1 MGYYKRMSELR
12 SEVRRYNAARRRAE
26 KLSEAPSSRLIHID
40 TVSEVERYNVAK
52 DIDRLMAFNKEIEQW
67 QDSVAEQV
75 KSLVSTR
82 SSRVAEGLKPK
93 AYTDKYGLINRLGF
107 SFPRHGVYIHKG
119 SGRGHGGFTGSK
131 WSYVKRTRGIEVDTG
146 IIRHTNPDSLGEQ
159 NSGGRLAF
167 RWFDPVIKSR
177 LPELADICMRHF
189 DTMLIDATRIF
200 IEK

>member
-1 MGYYKRMSELR
+1 MGYYKRMSEVR

-26 KLSEAPSSRLIHID
+26 KLSGAPSSRLIHLD
-40 TVSEVERYNVAK
+40 TVSEIERYNVAK
-52 DIDRLMAFNKEIEQW
+52 DADRLMAFNKEIEQW

-119 SGRGHGGFTGSK
+119 AGRGHGGFTGSK